1 VSHVVL
7 PIFPLPDVTFFPG
20 TLLPLHVFEAR
31 YRFMIADA
39 LERDHRLAVAQLK
52 PGYEKDYGGKPA
64 VYEVMGAGEI
74 VSVERLPTGRYD
86 IVLKGDMRIRIV
98 RELPTDTLY
107 RVVLAE
113 VIDGAL
119 SAGDTRADLARV
131 RAACRALLAALDRP
145 RNLLDSVL
153 ADDQPAGLVADRV
166 ASGIVPSA
174 KARQELL
181 ETLDVGVRLMRLAST
196 LEDLVRDLKGGRE

>member
-1 VSHVVL
+1 MSRVVV

-31 YRFMIADA
+31 YRFMIADV
-39 LERDHRLAVAQLK
+39 LERDRRLAVAQLK
-52 PGYEKDYGGKPA
+52 PGYEKDYQGKPP
-64 VYEVMGAGEI
+64 VYDVMGAGEI
-74 VSVERLPTGRYD
+74 ASIERLPTCRYD

-113 VIDGAL
+113 VIDGAT
-119 SAGDTRADLARV
+119 SASDTRADLARV
-131 RAACRALLAALDRP
+131 RAACRELLAALDRP
-145 RNLLDSVL
+145 PDLLDKVL
-153 ADDQPAGLVADRV
+153 ADDQPPGLVADRV
-166 ASGIVPSA
+166 ASGIVPGA

-181 ETLDVGVRLMRLAST
+181 ETLDVGVRLMRLAAT
-196 LEDLVRDLKGGRE
+196 LEELVRDLKGGRE